1 MGLIDSDDPLL
12 AALMVDD
19 RYHMEG
25 SLPVDQQQ
33 KLLQHVLFERGLFN
47 DFC

>member
-12 AALMVDD
+12 AAVAVHDYD
-19 RYHMEG
+19 HMER

-33 KLLQHVLFERGLFN
+33 QLLQHVLFERGLFN

>member
-12 AALMVDD
+12 TIPGVDD
-19 RYHMEG
+19 HHYMEG